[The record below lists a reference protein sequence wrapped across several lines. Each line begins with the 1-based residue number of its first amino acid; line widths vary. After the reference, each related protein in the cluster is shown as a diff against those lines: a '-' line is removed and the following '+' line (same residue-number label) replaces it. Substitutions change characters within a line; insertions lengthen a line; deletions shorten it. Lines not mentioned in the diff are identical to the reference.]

1 MTRMRCRTAALA
13 LVAILLAGCG
23 DDSGGSSAAATST
36 TARPKPT
43 TTVRATTTTRP
54 KPTTTTSTS
63 TTLAPTTTST
73 TLAPTTVPETLPVP
87 AAPPEPRAKEAVVEL
102 GRIELPSIG
111 VDKPLFEGVS
121 LTVLDHGPGH
131 WPGTAMPGHVGNVVI
146 GGHRTSHDKPFRH
159 IDDLAPGDEVVFTTS
174 EGRFVYT
181 VTSTEVVYPDAIW
194 IIDQT
199 QAYTATLFACHPVGS
214 TKQRLVVHLE
224 MVPPT

>member
-13 LVAILLAGCG
+13 LVAIVLAGCG

>member
-13 LVAILLAGCG
+13 LVAIVLAGCG

-87 AAPPEPRAKEAVVEL
+87 EAPPEPRAKEAVVEL

-111 VDKPLFEGVS
+111 VDKPMFEGVS

>member
-1 MTRMRCRTAALA
+1 MRRRTIAVSVA
-13 LVAILLAGCG
+13 AILLAACG
-23 DDSGGSSAAATST
+23 NDGGGAADTTST
-36 TARPKPT
+36 IRST
-43 TTVRATTTTRP
+43 TTERATTTTRP
-54 KPTTTTSTS
+54 RPTTTASTS
-63 TTLAPTTTST
+63 TTLAATTTTST
-73 TLAPTTVPETLPVP
+73 TIAPTTVPPTLPVP
-87 AAPPEPRAKEAVVEL
+87 AAPPEPRAKEPVVEL
-102 GRIELPSIG
+102 GRIEMPALGIE
-111 VDKPLFEGVS
+111 KPLLEGVS

-131 WPGTAMPGHVGNVVI
+131 WPGTAMPGHMGNVVI

-174 EGRFVYT
+174 EGRFVYK

-224 MVPPT
+224 MVADA

>member
-13 LVAILLAGCG
+13 LVAIVLAGCG

-43 TTVRATTTTRP
+43 STVRATTTTRP

-111 VDKPLFEGVS
+111 VDKALFEGVS

>member
-1 MTRMRCRTAALA
+1 MTRMRCRTAALTLAA
-13 LVAILLAGCG
+13 LVLAGCG
-23 DDSGGSSAAATST
+23 DDAAGSPAAA
-36 TARPKPT
+36 PT
-43 TTVRATTTTRP
+43 TTVRATTAVRSTTTTRP
-54 KPTTTTSTS
+54 RPATTASTS
-63 TTLAPTTTST
+63 TTAAPTTTSST
-73 TLAPTTVPETLPVP
+73 IAPTTVPETLPVP

-102 GRIELPSIG
+102 GRIELPAIG
-111 VDKPLFEGVS
+111 VDKPMYEGVS

-131 WPGTAMPGHVGNVVI
+131 WPGTAMPGHIGNVVI

-174 EGRFVYT
+174 EGRFVYK

>member
-13 LVAILLAGCG
+13 LVAIVLAGCG

-63 TTLAPTTTST
+63 TTHAPTTTST

-87 AAPPEPRAKEAVVEL
+87 EAPPEPRAKEAVVEL

-111 VDKPLFEGVS
+111 VDKPMFEGVS